1 MDEQSRN
8 EYASLRKSIRALEAE
23 IDGAYVRHMGD
34 SVMVRGGGQD
44 SPKDFFLTQSSL
56 TAPMADS
63 ICGESL
69 PTTHVPSTFVE
80 WSDATIASTNTA
92 SCRPIQQGPLSDTF

>member
-8 EYASLRKSIRALEAE
+8 EYVSLRKSIRALEAE

-44 SPKDFFLTQSSL
+44 SPKDFF
-56 TAPMADS
+56 
-63 ICGESL
+63 
-69 PTTHVPSTFVE
+69 
-80 WSDATIASTNTA
+80 
-92 SCRPIQQGPLSDTF
+92 